1 VKSPSRAVSNS
12 GFNMTNDM
20 NENASALP
28 HETPANRPVQALLS
42 TLWVANIVFFLY
54 FLVKHS

>member
-1 VKSPSRAVSNS
+1 
-12 GFNMTNDM
+12 MTNDM